1 MAEVILRKRLSG
13 VLEPV
18 DDDGKRTLAKF
29 KNGTLIRAQVTKPR
43 NVHFHRKFFAMLNLI
58 LQNQEHYKSV
68 DDLLDV
74 CKLRIGH
81 VRVIQ
86 TATGEERV
94 PQSISFAA
102 MDETAFQE
110 FYDRA
115 VNWMLEEVIPGLRKH
130 DLNQEVEAELMQFAA

>member
-1 MAEVILRKRLSG
+1 MSALLMRKMIGGR
-13 VLEPV
+13 LEPI
-18 DDDGKRTLAKF
+18 DDAGKDTLAKIGI
-29 KNGTLIRAQVTKPR
+29 GTVVSVEVKRPR

-58 LQNQEHYKSV
+58 LQNQEHYQST

-86 TATGEERV
+86 TKNGEVRL
-94 PQSISFAA
+94 PKSISFAA
-102 MDETAFQE
+102 MDEAAFSE

-115 VNWMLEEVIPGLRKH
+115 VNWMIAEVIPGLARA
-130 DLNQEVEAELMQFAA
+130 DLDHEVAEQLMAFAA